1 MFLLFC
7 CIIVLLLSYRSGSS
21 WLKVTPWGI
30 RQGLNFVRTQYN
42 NTPVYITENG
52 VSDKSG
58 AIDDQDRI
66 DYYREYIDE
75 VLKG

>member
-1 MFLLFC
+1 
-7 CIIVLLLSYRSGSS
+7 
-21 WLKVTPWGI
+21 VTPWGI